1 MIHTR
6 VQKIDN
12 EMKRGLKFVASNF
25 VCWCHFLTPDKQ
37 INVNDTLPAPHPS
50 QWRGGQWRNSI
61 SQLFVDV
68 RYLISKKCS
77 DMSPTLRV
85 RRATVA
91 RGDAATVATLCTISS
106 TSHDRPRDP
115 LGTLP
120 TKDWRS
126 REWRLRKDARSRAA
140 EF

>member
-1 MIHTR
+1 MR
-6 VQKIDN
+6 DVN
-12 EMKRGLKFVASNF
+12 EKS
-25 VCWCHFLTPDKQ
+25 HFLTPDKQ

-126 REWRLRKDARSRAA
+126 LLTRPSQHLQKKGGDMSLGGT
-140 EF
+140 